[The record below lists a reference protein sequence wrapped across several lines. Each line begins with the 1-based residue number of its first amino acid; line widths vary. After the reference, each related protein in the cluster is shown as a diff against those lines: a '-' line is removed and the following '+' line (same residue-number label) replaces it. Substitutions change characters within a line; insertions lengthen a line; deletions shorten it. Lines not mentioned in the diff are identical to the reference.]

1 MPRRLIF
8 AILSFILGIALASL
22 LLISWEV
29 MALLAS
35 IIFSLSFLSLLKR
48 SEAYV
53 LSALC
58 LLGLLVGMVRVAVAP
73 VAAPDAFLPLFDTKV
88 VLTGRI
94 EGDPDIRET
103 TQRVTLAVEHEGERT
118 RMLVVAPL
126 YPELSHGQVLEVRG
140 TLERPEPFV
149 TDGGRTF
156 RYDSFL
162 AKDGVFGIIGFA
174 KIRLLDDQPSL
185 RRYLYETKHL
195 FVHGLSNALPEP
207 YASLAVGIITGG
219 KQGLGKELLE
229 AFTIAGLL
237 PIVVLSGYNVMVI
250 AEAMLR
256 AFSFLRK
263 RVAIVL
269 AGFTILLFVLAAGAG
284 ASAARAGIMAGLGL
298 FARASGR
305 TYDALR
311 ALVFVLVIMLL
322 WNPLLLVHDPGF
334 QFSFVA
340 TLGLIIGS
348 PIIEPHLVRIR
359 NAFLRDIIATTI
371 AAQLFV
377 LPLLLYQTGN
387 LSLVALPANV
397 LALPVVPLA
406 MLFSAIAGFVGI
418 LMPVFATIAGLP
430 ALLLLWYLVEVAELS
445 AALPFASLTIPLFP
459 FWIVILLYLLLA
471 FGMRALKEKAPA
483 ISVADAPSI

>member
-1 MPRRLIF
+1 
-8 AILSFILGIALASL
+8 
-22 LLISWEV
+22 

-35 IIFSLSFLSLLKR
+35 VIFSLSFLLLLKR
-48 SEAYV
+48 SEAYI

-58 LLGLLVGMVRVAVAP
+58 LLGLLIGLARVGSAPVVAP
-73 VAAPDAFLPLFDTKV
+73 GAFLPLFDTKV
-88 VLTGRI
+88 ILTGNI

-103 TQRVTLAVEHEGERT
+103 TQRVTLAVEHEGEHM

-140 TLERPEPFV
+140 TLERPEPFT

-174 KIRLLDDQPSL
+174 KIRVLDDKPGL
-185 RRYLYETKHL
+185 RTYLYEAKHL
-195 FVHGLSNALPEP
+195 FVRGLSNALPEP
-207 YASLAVGIITGG
+207 YASLAAGIIAGG

-237 PIVVLSGYNVMVI
+237 PIVVLSGYNVMII
-250 AEAMLR
+250 AEAILR
-256 AFSFLRK
+256 GFSFLRK
-263 RVAIVL
+263 RTAIIL
-269 AGFTILLFVLAAGAG
+269 AGITIFLFVLAAGAG
-284 ASAARAGIMAGLGL
+284 ASATRAGIMAGLGL

-340 TLGLIIGS
+340 TLGLILGS
-348 PIIEPHLVRIR
+348 PVIEPHLMRIR
-359 NAFLRDIIATTI
+359 NAFLRDIVATTV

-397 LALPVVPLA
+397 LVLPAVPLA
-406 MLFSAIAGFVGI
+406 MLFSAIAGFVGM
-418 LMPVFATIAGLP
+418 LAPALATVVGLP
-430 ALLLLWYLVEVAELS
+430 ALLLLWYLVEVAQTS
-445 AALPFASLTIPLFP
+445 AALPFASLTIPMFP
-459 FWIVILLYLLLA
+459 FWVTILLYMLLA
-471 FGMRALKEKAPA
+471 FGMHWLKEKVPA
-483 ISVADAPSI
+483 TDVAGTPSP